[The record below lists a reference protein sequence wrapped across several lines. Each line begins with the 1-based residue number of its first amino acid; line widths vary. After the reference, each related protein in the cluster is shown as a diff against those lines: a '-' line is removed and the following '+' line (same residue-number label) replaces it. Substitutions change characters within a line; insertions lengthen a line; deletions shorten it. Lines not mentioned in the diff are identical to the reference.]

1 MLKSTNIAIIL
12 IFLVYTNLFT
22 LRPAWGQGK
31 IEKETFLF
39 LSTRVMPTSGN
50 YLVIKDANVRDRPT
64 TRGRRVGRRARGERV
79 IVVGRAKGPWLAI
92 RNEDGEDI
100 GFIYKKTLIPIINGA
115 LKNTLEG
122 RLHIA
127 GSKECKYLVKF
138 EDKSPAEGQVF
149 KFSDYRINWFCKMA
163 EQSFKFNTPMF
174 LTEGPYRGT
183 SDSIHQI
190 TIDTLGLAHNK
201 EGVLSIHVLWDR
213 QKQHVK
219 FDSITVKKFGQKPQL
234 NNLQAETVSDALHA
248 AVQIAASVWNKFFW
262 TVIGNSQPQTKD

>member
-1 MLKSTNIAIIL
+1 MVKSTNITLIL
-12 IFLVYTNLFT
+12 IFLVLTHVFT
-22 LRPAWGQGK
+22 LRPASGQDK

-127 GSKECKYLVKF
+127 GSKACQYLVKF
-138 EDKSPAEGQVF
+138 EDKSSAEGQVF
-149 KFSDYRINWFCKMA
+149 KFSDYSINWFCKIA
-163 EQSFKFNTPMF
+163 GQSLKFNTPMF
-174 LTEGPYRGT
+174 LTEGAYRET
-183 SDSIHQI
+183 SQSIHQI
-190 TIDTLGLAHNK
+190 TIDTLGLS
-201 EGVLSIHVLWDR
+201 ESMERVLSTHILWDR
-213 QKQHVK
+213 QKQNVK
-219 FDSITVKKFGQKPQL
+219 FDSITVKKFGQKPNL
-234 NNLQAETVSDALHA
+234 NNVRAETVSDALHA
-248 AVQIAASVWNKFFW
+248 AVRIAASVWNNFFW
-262 TVIGNSQPQTKD
+262 AVIGKSQPRTED